1 MIAFCRKYLA
11 CFLTCIFRPSFES
24 QLNNYYHL
32 ILLLLKAE
40 IYINRFICVVL
51 CDEFKQQNN
60 VITYQWGKT
69 DLLCDRPHIVPCSK
83 SMHLLWKRNQSC
95 SVKTLKTLTVV
106 KRNSFIP
113 HTYLAEWNVAC
124 CYFGAWHLTISLLF
138 DGFLCV
144 LTASRGLKSPLF
156 KSCQVR
162 DRQGP
167 FNAAFQKWTR
177 PKTLKIWNMTLIQI
191 EIPRHRA

>member
-51 CDEFKQQNN
+51 CDECKQQNN

-106 KRNSFIP
+106 KRNSFFFIKP
-113 HTYLAEWNVAC
+113 YSAHLSGRVEC
-124 CYFGAWHLTISLLF
+124 CVLLF
-138 DGFLCV
+138 WCMTSDHQSVVWWFLVCFDSV
-144 LTASRGLKSPLF
+144 
-156 KSCQVR
+156 
-162 DRQGP
+162 
-167 FNAAFQKWTR
+167 
-177 PKTLKIWNMTLIQI
+177 
-191 EIPRHRA
+191 PRTEMPAI